1 MGQLT
6 FQATLGG
13 SVNLVGPNTS
23 NTLNLTLPSA
33 DGSANQPLVTNG
45 SGTLAFSGSPTLT
58 APALGTPASGVLTNA
73 TGLPLSTGVTG
84 TLPIANG
91 GTNSTATATAG
102 GIGYGTGTAHAYTAA
117 GTSGQVLTS
126 AGSSAPT
133 WTSIAGGGAL
143 IFISSQTVST
153 AVSSVDF
160 TSGIDSTYDDYMI
173 LIENATSS
181 VDSANA
187 RFYLYQS
194 SAFSSSYNTMNLTAQ
209 SGNVVTAAGTTGA
222 TFIGSS
228 TSATFLTT
236 TVWNAN
242 LLLQNVNSSTARRVS
257 LMGNVSAQG
266 VAATANMLQQIGG
279 VSTTAAVVTGFRFAY
294 STGNVAAGT
303 IRLYGIKKS

>member
-173 LIENATSS
+173 LLENATSS
-181 VDSANA
+181 ATGANA

-194 SAFSSSYNTMNLTAQ
+194 GAFSSAYSTMNLTAQ
-209 SGNVVTAAGTTGA
+209 SGSVGSDGSGGA

-228 TSATFLTT
+228 TAATFLTT
-236 TVWNAN
+236 TVWSAN

-266 VAATANMLQQIGG
+266 VAATANMVQQIGG

-294 STGNVAAGT
+294 STGNISTGT